1 MGFWPYNEK
10 QIKKHL
16 FIRRC
21 AMKTKISCVTLYV
34 LMVLTII
41 GTIKVIEAQGAESD
55 YYYVD
60 NRKMSLSV
68 SENYKAIA
76 LKPGISPANR
86 QGFESTVKAAGVGD
100 IEKSPILEKH
110 GIVLIRSKKQVGPS
124 AFRSGMAPL
133 MTRAEVRS
141 EVPVYSIGKTNAVL
155 INEFIVQFKSDISQ
169 SQINEFIRAVNAKV
183 VKKYKKIKNR
193 YILTFEGKTPKE
205 ALAISNRIHQDNRVT
220 FSEPNFIQIIPARP
234 KIQSSGPGPSAPS
247 PATTTPNDPLFSQQW
262 GLNNTGGVGVA
273 DADIDAPEAWDHERG
288 SDQVIIAILDEGVD
302 IQHPDLQTKIVTPYD
317 ATDGDDDQTPNSW
330 DGHGTA
336 CAGIAAAITANG
348 LGVAGVAWDVRIL
361 PVRIAFS
368 NCDVCDW
375 VTSAAIIEDGLRTA
389 VDRGA
394 HVLSNSWGGG
404 LPSNAITSGIDYAI
418 SNDRVVVFAAGNDAG
433 PVSYPGDLS
442 SSRTIITVSATNEW
456 DEFKTTTSQDGET
469 WWGSNFGPEI
479 NIAAPGVH
487 IYTTDIHG
495 TDGYVNG
502 DYVPNFN
509 GTSSATPF
517 VAGAA
522 ALLLSQNRSLS
533 PAQIR
538 DRLQRCADDLGASGF
553 DNQFG
558 HGRLN
563 VACALNGITLTV
575 DLVLDPDIEL
585 EEGQT
590 TTARAT
596 VTSAGVPQNGKTVN
610 FSTTETSLA
619 SVSSTTAVT
628 NPRGE
633 AEVTVRGESQYKS
646 TTTLLATANG
656 GHDTVTVR
664 VPDLSPAGVFL
675 LMACLLL
682 VVLLRRQNARE

>member
-1 MGFWPYNEK
+1 
-10 QIKKHL
+10 
-16 FIRRC
+16 
-21 AMKTKISCVTLYV
+21 MKTKISLVALIV
-34 LMVLTII
+34 LMVFTTI
-41 GTIKVIEAQGAESD
+41 GTINVMEVQGAESD

-60 NRKMSLSV
+60 NRKMSLAV
-68 SENYKAIA
+68 SEYYKAIA
-76 LKPGISPANR
+76 LKPDISPANR
-86 QGFESTVKAAGVGD
+86 QDFENSLKTARVGD
-100 IEKSPILEKH
+100 IEKSPILEKY
-110 GIVLIRSKKQVGPS
+110 GIVLIRSKKEVGPS

-133 MTRAEVRS
+133 MMRAEVKS
-141 EVPVYSIGKTNAVL
+141 EVPVFFIGKTNAVL
-155 INEFIVQFKSDISQ
+155 INEFIVQFKSNISE
-169 SQINEFIRAVNAKV
+169 SQINKFIQDNNGKV
-183 VKKYKKIKNR
+183 VKKHTKIKNR

-205 ALAISNRIHQDNRVT
+205 ALAISNRIHQDDKVR
-220 FSEPNFIQIIPARP
+220 FSEPNFIQIIPSRP
-234 KIQSSGPGPSAPS
+234 KIQGSGAGSSGAGSSGPS
-247 PATTTPNDPLFSQQW
+247 PATTTPNDPFFVQQW

-288 SDQVIIAILDEGVD
+288 TDQVTIAILDEGVD
-302 IQHPDLQTKIVTPYD
+302 TQHPDLQNKIVTPYD
-317 ATDGDDDQTPNSW
+317 ATDGDNDQTPNSW

-361 PVRIAFS
+361 PVRIAS
-368 NCDVCDW
+368 SACNGCNW
-375 VTSAAIIEDGLRTA
+375 TTSAAIIEDGLRTA

-404 LPSNAITSGIDYAI
+404 LPSNAITAGIDYAI
-418 SNDRVVVFAAGNDAG
+418 THDRVVVFAAGNDAG
-433 PVSYPGDLS
+433 PVSYPGTLS

-456 DEFKTTTSQDGET
+456 DEFKTTTSQDGEN

-522 ALLLSQNRSLS
+522 ALLLSQDPALT

-538 DRLQRCADDLGASGF
+538 DRLQNAADDLGAAGF

-563 VACALNGITLTV
+563 LANAFGGITVTV

-585 EEGQT
+585 EDGQT

-596 VTSAGVPQNGKTVN
+596 VRSVGVPQAGKTVN
-610 FSTTETSLA
+610 FSIADPNLA
-619 SVSSTTAVT
+619 SVSPTSAVT
-628 NPRGE
+628 NTVGV
-633 AEVTVRGESQYKS
+633 AEVTVRGESQTQD
-646 TTTLLATANG
+646 TTTLEATANG
-656 GHDTVTVR
+656 GQGSVVVR
-664 VPDLSPAGVFL
+664 VPDLSLAGVFVL
-675 LMACLLL
+675 VAGLVL
-682 VVLLRRQNARE
+682 VVLLRRRNARE

>member
-1 MGFWPYNEK
+1 
-10 QIKKHL
+10 
-16 FIRRC
+16 
-21 AMKTKISCVTLYV
+21 MKTKISLVALIV
-34 LMVLTII
+34 LMVFTTI
-41 GTIKVIEAQGAESD
+41 GTINVMEVQGAESD

-60 NRKMSLSV
+60 NRKMSLAV
-68 SENYKAIA
+68 SEYYKAIA
-76 LKPGISPANR
+76 LKPDISPANR
-86 QGFESTVKAAGVGD
+86 QDFENSLKAARVGD
-100 IEKSPILEKH
+100 IEKSPILEKY
-110 GIVLIRSKKQVGPS
+110 GIVLIRSKKEVGPS

-133 MTRAEVRS
+133 MMRAEVKS
-141 EVPVYSIGKTNAVL
+141 EVPVFFIGKTNAVL
-155 INEFIVQFKSDISQ
+155 INEFIVQFKSNISE
-169 SQINEFIRAVNAKV
+169 SQINKFIQDNNGKV
-183 VKKYKKIKNR
+183 VKKHTKIKNR

-205 ALAISNRIHQDNRVT
+205 ALAISNRIHQDDKVR
-220 FSEPNFIQIIPARP
+220 FSEPNFIQIIPSRP
-234 KIQSSGPGPSAPS
+234 KIQGSGAGSSGPS
-247 PATTTPNDPLFSQQW
+247 PATTTPNDPFFAQQW

-288 SDQVIIAILDEGVD
+288 TDQVTIAILDEGVD
-302 IQHPDLQTKIVTPYD
+302 TQHPDLQNKIVTPYD
-317 ATDGDDDQTPNSW
+317 ATDGDNDQTPNSW

-361 PVRIAFS
+361 PVRIAS
-368 NCDVCDW
+368 SACNGCNW
-375 VTSAAIIEDGLRTA
+375 TTSAAIIEDGLRTA

-404 LPSNAITSGIDYAI
+404 LPSNAITAGIDYAI
-418 SNDRVVVFAAGNDAG
+418 THDRVVVFAAGNDAG
-433 PVSYPGDLS
+433 PVSYPGTLS

-456 DEFKTTTSQDGET
+456 DEFKTTTSQDGEN

-522 ALLLSQNRSLS
+522 ALLLSQDPAMT

-538 DRLQRCADDLGASGF
+538 DRLQNAADDLGAAGF

-563 VACALNGITLTV
+563 LANAFGGITVTV

-585 EEGQT
+585 EDGQT

-596 VTSAGVPQNGKTVN
+596 VRSVGVPQASKTVN
-610 FSTTETSLA
+610 FSIADPNLA
-619 SVSSTTAVT
+619 SVSPTSAVT
-628 NPRGE
+628 NTVGV
-633 AEVTVRGESQYKS
+633 AEVTVRGESQTQD
-646 TTTLLATANG
+646 TTTLEATANG
-656 GHDTVTVR
+656 GQGSVVVR
-664 VPDLSPAGVFL
+664 VPDLSLAGVFVL
-675 LMACLLL
+675 VAGLVL
-682 VVLLRRQNARE
+682 VVLLRRRNARE

>member
-1 MGFWPYNEK
+1 
-10 QIKKHL
+10 
-16 FIRRC
+16 
-21 AMKTKISCVTLYV
+21 MKTKISCVTFCV
-34 LMVLTII
+34 LLVLAVT
-41 GTIKVIEAQGAESD
+41 GTIKAIEAQGAESD
-55 YYYVD
+55 YYYID
-60 NRKMSLSV
+60 NRKISLSV
-68 SENYKAIA
+68 SKNYKAIA

-86 QGFESTVKAAGVGD
+86 QGFESTIRAAGFGD
-100 IEKSPILEKH
+100 IEKSPILEKY
-110 GIVLIRSKKQVGPS
+110 GIILIRSKKQIGPS
-124 AFRSGMAPL
+124 DFRSGMAPL
-133 MTRAEVRS
+133 MTRAEVKS
-141 EVPVYSIGKTNAVL
+141 EVPVYLIGKTNAVL
-155 INEFIVQFKSDISQ
+155 INEIIVQFKSNISE
-169 SQINEFIRAVNAKV
+169 SRINEFLKVNKAKV
-183 VKKYKKIKNR
+183 VKKFTKIKNR

-220 FSEPNFIQIIPARP
+220 FSEPNFLQIFPVRP
-234 KIQSSGPGPSAPS
+234 KIQSSGPGAAAPS
-247 PATTTPNDPLFSQQW
+247 PASTTPNDSFFSQQW

-288 SDQVIIAILDEGVD
+288 SDQVILAILDEGVD
-302 IQHPDLQTKIVTPYD
+302 IQHPDLQDKIVTPYD

-336 CAGIAAAITANG
+336 CAGIAAAITNNG

-361 PVRIAFS
+361 PVRIASS
-368 NCDVCDW
+368 NCDGCGW
-375 VTSAAIIEDGLRTA
+375 TTSAAIIEDGLRTA

-433 PVSYPGDLS
+433 PVSYPGNLS

-495 TDGYVNG
+495 SNGYVNG
-502 DYVPNFN
+502 DYVTNFN

-517 VAGAA
+517 VAGTA
-522 ALLLSQNRSLS
+522 ALLLSQDPALS
-533 PAQIR
+533 PAQVR
-538 DRLQRCADDLGASGF
+538 DRLQSSADDLGAPGF

-563 VACALNGITLTV
+563 AARVIDGVTLTV
-575 DLVLDPDIEL
+575 DLVLDPDIKL
-585 EEGQT
+585 DKGQT

-596 VTSAGVPQNGKTVN
+596 VKSVGVPQAGKTVN
-610 FSTTETSLA
+610 FSIADTNLA
-619 SVSSTTAVT
+619 SVAPAAVVT
-628 NPRGE
+628 NTAGV
-633 AEVTVRGESQYKS
+633 AEVTVRGESQTRN
-646 TTTLLATANG
+646 TTTLEAAANG
-656 GHDTVTVR
+656 GRETVTVR
-664 VPDLSPAGVFL
+664 VPDLSMAGVFL

-682 VVLLRRQNARE
+682 VLILRKKNARE

>member
-1 MGFWPYNEK
+1 
-10 QIKKHL
+10 
-16 FIRRC
+16 
-21 AMKTKISCVTLYV
+21 MKTKISLVALIV
-34 LMVLTII
+34 LMVFTTI
-41 GTIKVIEAQGAESD
+41 GTINVMEVQGAESD

-60 NRKMSLSV
+60 NRKMSLAV
-68 SENYKAIA
+68 SEYYKAIA
-76 LKPGISPANR
+76 LKPDISPANR
-86 QGFESTVKAAGVGD
+86 QDFENSLKTARVGD
-100 IEKSPILEKH
+100 IEKSPILEKY
-110 GIVLIRSKKQVGPS
+110 GIVLIRSKKEVGPS

-133 MTRAEVRS
+133 MMRAEVKS
-141 EVPVYSIGKTNAVL
+141 EVPVFFIGKTNAVL
-155 INEFIVQFKSDISQ
+155 INEFIVQFKSNISE
-169 SQINEFIRAVNAKV
+169 SQINKFIQDNNGKV
-183 VKKYKKIKNR
+183 VKKHTKIKNR

-205 ALAISNRIHQDNRVT
+205 ALAISNRIHQDDKVR
-220 FSEPNFIQIIPARP
+220 FSEPNFIQIIPSRP
-234 KIQSSGPGPSAPS
+234 KIQGSGAGSSGAGSSGPS
-247 PATTTPNDPLFSQQW
+247 PATTTPNDPFFVQQW

-288 SDQVIIAILDEGVD
+288 TDQVTIAILDEGVD
-302 IQHPDLQTKIVTPYD
+302 TQHPDLQNKIVTPYD
-317 ATDGDDDQTPNSW
+317 ATDGDNDQTPNSW

-361 PVRIAFS
+361 PVRIAS
-368 NCDVCDW
+368 SACNGCNW
-375 VTSAAIIEDGLRTA
+375 TTSAAIIEDGLRTA

-404 LPSNAITSGIDYAI
+404 LPSNAITAGIDYAI
-418 SNDRVVVFAAGNDAG
+418 THDRVVVFAAGNDAG
-433 PVSYPGDLS
+433 PVSYPGTLS

-456 DEFKTTTSQDGET
+456 DEFKTTTSQDGEN

-522 ALLLSQNRSLS
+522 ALLLSQDPALT

-538 DRLQRCADDLGASGF
+538 DRLQNAADDLGAAGF

-563 VACALNGITLTV
+563 LANAFGGITVTV

-585 EEGQT
+585 EDGQT

-596 VTSAGVPQNGKTVN
+596 VRSVGVPQAGKTVN
-610 FSTTETSLA
+610 FSIADPNLA
-619 SVSSTTAVT
+619 SVSPTSAVT
-628 NPRGE
+628 NTVGV
-633 AEVTVRGESQYKS
+633 AEVTVRGESQTRD
-646 TTTLLATANG
+646 TTTLEATANG
-656 GHDTVTVR
+656 GQGSVVVR
-664 VPDLSPAGVFL
+664 VPDLSLAGVFVL
-675 LMACLLL
+675 VAGLVL
-682 VVLLRRQNARE
+682 VVLLRRRNARE

>member
-1 MGFWPYNEK
+1 
-10 QIKKHL
+10 
-16 FIRRC
+16 
-21 AMKTKISCVTLYV
+21 MKTKISLVALIV
-34 LMVLTII
+34 LMVFTTI
-41 GTIKVIEAQGAESD
+41 GTINVMEVQGAESD

-60 NRKMSLSV
+60 NRKMSLAV
-68 SENYKAIA
+68 SEYYKAIS
-76 LKPGISPANR
+76 LKPDISPANR
-86 QGFESTVKAAGVGD
+86 QDFENSLKAARVGD
-100 IEKSPILEKH
+100 IEKSPILEKY
-110 GIVLIRSKKQVGPS
+110 GIVLIRSKKEVGPS

-133 MTRAEVRS
+133 MMRAEVKS
-141 EVPVYSIGKTNAVL
+141 EVPVFFIGKTNAVL
-155 INEFIVQFKSDISQ
+155 INEFIVQFKSNISE
-169 SQINEFIRAVNAKV
+169 SQINKFIQDNNGKV
-183 VKKYKKIKNR
+183 VKKHTKIKNR

-205 ALAISNRIHQDNRVT
+205 ALAISNRIHQDDKVR
-220 FSEPNFIQIIPARP
+220 FSEPNFIQIIPSRP
-234 KIQSSGPGPSAPS
+234 KIQGSGAGSSGAGSSGPS
-247 PATTTPNDPLFSQQW
+247 PATTTPNDQFFAQQW

-288 SDQVIIAILDEGVD
+288 TDQVTIAILDEGVD
-302 IQHPDLQTKIVTPYD
+302 TQHPDLQNKIVTPYD
-317 ATDGDDDQTPNSW
+317 ATDGDNDQTPNSW

-361 PVRIAFS
+361 PVRIAS
-368 NCDVCDW
+368 SACNGCNW
-375 VTSAAIIEDGLRTA
+375 TTSAAIIEDGLRTA

-404 LPSNAITSGIDYAI
+404 LPSNAITAGIDYAI
-418 SNDRVVVFAAGNDAG
+418 THDRVVVFAAGNDAG
-433 PVSYPGDLS
+433 PVSYPGTLS

-456 DEFKTTTSQDGET
+456 DEFKTTTSQDGEN

-522 ALLLSQNRSLS
+522 ALLLSQDPALT

-538 DRLQRCADDLGASGF
+538 DRLQNAADDLGAAGF

-563 VACALNGITLTV
+563 LANAFGGITVTV

-585 EEGQT
+585 EDGQT

-596 VTSAGVPQNGKTVN
+596 VRSVGVPQAGKTVN
-610 FSTTETSLA
+610 FSIADPNLA
-619 SVSSTTAVT
+619 SVSPTSAVT
-628 NPRGE
+628 NTVGV
-633 AEVTVRGESQYKS
+633 AEVTVRGESQTRD
-646 TTTLLATANG
+646 TTTLEATANG
-656 GHDTVTVR
+656 GQGSVVVR
-664 VPDLSPAGVFL
+664 VPDLSLAGVFVL
-675 LMACLLL
+675 VVGLVL
-682 VVLLRRQNARE
+682 VVLLRRRNARE